1 MKTWVTRAAPLKGIY
16 FRSVEYRYMDPAD
29 VLSGDGTKAYGG
41 RFAAIGMRAV
51 YLSATDSGAGKE
63 VTARKARLGGSP
75 QITVSKYPRI
85 VYAVSVNLDRTLHL
99 SSLGSS
105 DAAKTLKAA
114 ALPKMISVLQW
125 NSRASSNGRE
135 SRAWCSQRRTGR
147 R

>member
-1 MKTWVTRAAPLKGIY
+1 MKFTPKQRAAVKTWVTRAAPLKGIY

-85 VYAVSVNLDRTLHL
+85 VLCRFGEPGPDVTPFVPRFV
-99 SSLGSS
+99 GRG
-105 DAAKTLKAA
+105 
-114 ALPKMISVLQW
+114 Q
-125 NSRASSNGRE
+125 NS
-135 SRAWCSQRRTGR
+135 
-147 R
+147 